1 MDKAIDFRKPLIARI
16 GILSVLLF
24 FGIALIGGIWI
35 AIAISLENKR
45 DEVVRSAIVD
55 IENLTRVY
63 ERGTVLAL
71 RSVDQ
76 IAKLVKAEY
85 EIRDGAFDLPAFV
98 NRALVQANEI
108 FLVAIAD
115 ESGKVI
121 AVSKGAVPKDTSLA
135 DRKHF
140 KIHQFR
146 NQDYTYISE
155 PLVGRVSKKESINM
169 TRRIN
174 HPDGTFAGIVVISID
189 PVTLTNF
196 YSEQELG
203 KNGSVSLLGQDGT
216 YRASRVGTT
225 YLKKSN
231 VNIWNTLFDY
241 SDATNAGRAMKS
253 LSIDDTPRFYSTR
266 QVEGYPLFATVGI
279 PESDV
284 LALYHREARTV
295 FWWGA
300 TGSLGVVLFLGI
312 AAFFAMKMRG
322 LNDQLTTDILAR
334 SETEK
339 ALLISEDR
347 FKHLAALSS
356 DWYWEQ
362 NAQFRFTVMSRDE
375 SDRNGK
381 ILSEYIGKTRWELP
395 IHLSPSVWESHK
407 ADLNAHRPF
416 SDLEYKADFAGND
429 VRWFSISG
437 EPLFGTDGTFIG
449 YRGTGKDISER
460 MVAEAQVRHMAMH
473 DSLTALP
480 NRALLN
486 DRLKQAIARAERSS
500 YDVWVLFLDLDRFK
514 PINDSLGHKAGDVLL
529 QIIAERL
536 LKASRDN
543 DTVSRLGGDEFVMV
557 LSDFP
562 SGTLTTTI
570 ISRILD
576 AIAEPIILEG
586 QQIVVSCSI
595 GAAVYPADGTDEESL
610 IEHADAAMYHAKKS
624 GRGNV
629 QFYAASMNERASER
643 LKIEAGLRNALVND
657 EFVLHYQPQV
667 DLLTNQIVGV
677 EALIRWMHPEQG
689 LIAPMRFIDIAEE
702 TGLIVPI
709 GLWVLQTACA
719 QNKAWQVAGYRPV
732 RMAVNLSARQFSHAG
747 LLQNIID
754 TLAQTDMESQYL
766 DIEIT
771 ESLLVTDV
779 EHAVNLLHQ
788 IDQLGVSLSID
799 DFGTGYSSLTYLKH
813 FPVDVLKIDRSFV
826 KDILVDRTS
835 EAIVVSIISLAHNL
849 GIEVIAEGVEELSQL
864 EFLQLHQCDQMQG
877 YYFSKPVTA
886 KAVETM
892 LRDEKRLHPMVG
904 SELAMK

>member
-1 MDKAIDFRKPLIARI
+1 MDTAVDSRKSFIARI
-16 GILSVLLF
+16 GIVSVIGFFAIVLL
-24 FGIALIGGIWI
+24 GGIWI
-35 AIAISLENKR
+35 AIAISLHNKR
-45 DEVVRSAIVD
+45 DEVVHNAIVD
-55 IENLTRVY
+55 MENLSRVY

-71 RSVDQ
+71 RSIDQ
-76 IAKLVKAEY
+76 VAKLVKAEY
-85 EIRDGAFDLPAFV
+85 EINDGKFDLPTFA
-98 NRALVQANEI
+98 NRALVQVNEI
-108 FLVAIAD
+108 FLVSLVNEYGELTAI
-115 ESGKVI
+115 
-121 AVSKGAVPKDTSLA
+121 SKGNIPKDVNLA

-140 KIHQFR
+140 KIHKFR

-155 PLVGRVSKKESINM
+155 PLLGRVSKKESINM

-174 HPDGTFAGIVVISID
+174 HPDGSFAGIVIISTD

-196 YSEQELG
+196 YNELELG
-203 KNGSVSLLGQDGT
+203 KNGTVALLGQDGEYRAIRVGST
-216 YRASRVGTT
+216 YR
-225 YLKKSN
+225 KNSN

-241 SDATNAGRAMKS
+241 SVAANAGRAMKS
-253 LSIDDTPRFYSTR
+253 LSIDDIPRFYSTR

-284 LALYHREARTV
+284 LEPYHREVTTV
-295 FWWGA
+295 LWWGA
-300 TGSLGVVLFLGI
+300 TGTIGVILFLGI

-322 LNDQLTTDILAR
+322 LNDQLIIDIRAR
-334 SETEK
+334 SKTEK
-339 ALLISEDR
+339 ALLASEDR
-347 FKHLAALSS
+347 FRHLAELSS

-362 NAQFRFTVMSRDE
+362 DAQFRFTVMSRDE
-375 SDRNGK
+375 SSKNGK
-381 ILSEYIGKTRWELP
+381 ILNEYIGKTRWELP
-395 IHLSPSVWESHK
+395 IHLSPAAWEAHK

-416 SDLEYKADFAGND
+416 SDFEYKADFAEHE

-437 EPLFGTDGTFIG
+437 EPLFDTEGVLTG
-449 YRGTGKDISER
+449 YRGTGKDISDR
-460 MVAEAQVRHMAMH
+460 RQAEAQMRHMAMH
-473 DSLTALP
+473 DGLTALP

-486 DRLKQAIARAERSS
+486 DRLKQAISRAERSG
-500 YDVWVLFLDLDRFK
+500 YEVWVLFLDLDRFK

-529 QIIAERL
+529 QIMAERL
-536 LKASRDN
+536 LNASRDN
-543 DTVSRLGGDEFVMV
+543 DTVARLGGDEFVMV

-562 SGTLTTTI
+562 AGSLTTTI
-570 ISRILD
+570 ISRILE
-576 AIAEPIILEG
+576 AIAEPIMLEG

-610 IEHADAAMYHAKKS
+610 IEHADAAMYHAKKN
-624 GRGNV
+624 GRGNI
-629 QFYAASMNERASER
+629 QFYATSMNERASER
-643 LKIEAGLRNALVND
+643 LKIEAGLRKALANG

-689 LIAPMRFIDIAEE
+689 LIAPIRFIDIAEE

-719 QNKAWQVAGYRPV
+719 QSKAWQDAGYPKL

-754 TLAQTDMESQYL
+754 TLAQTDLQAQYL

-779 EHAVNLLHQ
+779 EHAVKLLHQ

-826 KDILVDRTS
+826 KDIMVDRTS

-849 GIEVIAEGVEELSQL
+849 GIQVIAEGVEELAHL

-877 YYFSKPVTA
+877 FYFSKPVTA
-886 KAVETM
+886 SALETM
-892 LRDEKRLHPMVG
+892 LRDEKRLVTALTPD
-904 SELAMK
+904 LTT